1 MLGLFSGKAF
11 DRGSIGSTR
20 NKTPK
25 KKGDEMDTL
34 SANFEEGVTSV
45 EDDDGDNENP
55 KASSSTSIEAVHEKG
70 W

>member
-1 MLGLFSGKAF
+1 MEKQVTEAAVEAQGIKHQRRKVMRWTLFLLTSK
-11 DRGSIGSTR
+11 
-20 NKTPK
+20 NP
-25 KKGDEMDTL
+25 
-34 SANFEEGVTSV
+34 SV